1 MARLQLKRQVGSWFP
16 QKVSSS
22 PNRLKFKSREMPRC
36 PRGGRRGR
44 PSFSDSP
51 GPRVRTWTQVWETP
65 RPARGRAP
73 LRDPGLAPAPA
84 RMSAG
89 LRRFGGTW
97 PARCLRCSV
106 SFQDL
111 PIIGEPGQ
119 GIPSTGRRAHAPRPQ
134 WLPGQSLV
142 HWRQSPDEDPGPP
155 FPRALRVSRGDDGE
169 APAGTGTS
177 FAVTVGPR
185 TSEDVPRLEPDS
197 GLAARGWTLPERLGS
212 EGRLINMNLS
222 VSLPGE
228 INPVGLGVDWPSVPV
243 GRRPLEAPRRPHS
256 SVEKAAWGS
265 CSPRPPDAP
274 AGGQATSALPG
285 WPGHA
290 AQTAHTR
297 AAARGHVGRTR
308 PGRRPRA
315 LPSHSE

>member
-1 MARLQLKRQVGSWFP
+1 MP
-16 QKVSSS
+16 QGRPERKASLLGQPWAAS
-22 PNRLKFKSREMPRC
+22 PDLDTSLGDATASQRTCPAPRMPR
-36 PRGGRRGR
+36 
-44 PSFSDSP
+44 
-51 GPRVRTWTQVWETP
+51 
-65 RPARGRAP
+65 
-73 LRDPGLAPAPA
+73 LAPAPA

-228 INPVGLGVDWPSVPV
+228 INPVGLGVDWPSVSV
-243 GRRPLEAPRRPHS
+243 GRRPLGAPRRPHS

-265 CSPRPPDAP
+265 CSPPPRRPRWR
-274 AGGQATSALPG
+274 AGHVRSAWLARSRCPF
-285 WPGHA
+285 

>member
-1 MARLQLKRQVGSWFP
+1 MP
-16 QKVSSS
+16 QGRPERKASLLGQPWAAS
-22 PNRLKFKSREMPRC
+22 PDLDTSLGDATASQRTCPAPRMPR
-36 PRGGRRGR
+36 
-44 PSFSDSP
+44 
-51 GPRVRTWTQVWETP
+51 
-65 RPARGRAP
+65 
-73 LRDPGLAPAPA
+73 LAPAPA

-265 CSPRPPDAP
+265 CSPCPPRRPRWR
-274 AGGQATSALPG
+274 AGHVRSAWLARSRCPL
-285 WPGHA
+285 